1 MKMKFAIPLIAFVAL
16 AGLMLFG
23 LTNDPKLIPSPFIG
37 KPAPPFT
44 LPRLYKP
51 DQTVSVDDM
60 KGKVWML
67 NLWASWCGSCRA
79 EHRVLSKL
87 IKQEKIPV
95 IGLNYKDYGVE
106 EYGNDALQWLEVL
119 GNPYEAVVVD
129 KKGMAGIDWGVVGV
143 PETFVMDKKGIVRY
157 KFTGPVYQK
166 AVDEILIPL
175 IHKLR
180 NEPGSKTVIDKK
192 SDKKSDKKEDKAE

>member
-1 MKMKFAIPLIAFVAL
+1 MKMKFAIPLIAFIAL

-180 NEPGSKTVIDKK
+180 NEPGSETVIDKK